1 MGKDK
6 RDKMILALLIVV
18 ILLLGFLGYLFLVQP
33 ALSGLVTKG
42 YNQAQV
48 DLITAILTQVQSN
61 GYVQIPAGENQSVV
75 LVPYQQSSQ
84 SSQ

>member
-6 RDKMILALLIVV
+6 KDKFILALAIVV
-18 ILLLGFLGYLFLVQP
+18 VLLLGFLGYLFLVQP
-33 ALSGLVTKG
+33 ALSGLVVKG

-48 DLITAILTQVQSN
+48 DVITAILSQVETN

-75 LVPYQQSSQ
+75 LVPYQQQ
-84 SSQ
+84 TQPAN